1 MDGAGLRQKRICKSF
16 IKITQR
22 QNFKT
27 FYTLASTHVCT
38 GGGLPCAFLKTETIL
53 KTMPLKY
60 PG

>member
-1 MDGAGLRQKRICKSF
+1 ME
-16 IKITQR
+16 
-22 QNFKT
+22 T
-27 FYTLASTHVCT
+27 FAVLYTLASAHAYR